1 MNVISAQ
8 SLQQGIEH
16 QLKRCPSDTY
26 VFVSQ
31 PGVST
36 NDLTLSKSTP
46 HLRRRLSGKDDNT
59 KSVFAAKN
67 VVGGVDAR
75 ALVATVSRECN
86 TKSTLLLDGESECFF
101 VLTAYKRHA
110 DPETEGEIPTE
121 AYDAIHIQFP
131 SLPTANDDRESAM
144 LQADSYL
151 NSLLATLESYTV
163 IYATL
168 DNLSPPQSQHPEQ
181 YEMDEPYPS
190 NMHTDLKRDL
200 NAHIVR
206 ASNASNPQADL
217 PLFEKYQFL
226 SPGASCCLSHRLLEN
241 IKLTVYGRNLH
252 GWCRQYPPLL
262 YPLRWNQRHRKP

>member
-8 SLQQGIEH
+8 SLQEGIEH
-16 QLKRCPSDTY
+16 QLKGCPSDTY

-36 NDLTLSKSTP
+36 NDLTLSKYTP

-67 VVGGVDAR
+67 VVGEVDAR
-75 ALVATVSRECN
+75 ALVSTVIRECN
-86 TKSTLLLDGESECFF
+86 TKSTLLLDGKSTCLFLLVAHERP
-101 VLTAYKRHA
+101 TDH
-110 DPETEGEIPTE
+110 ETDGEIPTE

-131 SLPTANDDRESAM
+131 SLPTANDDRESAL

-151 NSLLATLESYTV
+151 NSLLATLDSYTV

-226 SPGASCCLSHRLLEN
+226 SPGTSCCFIYRVMEHRANLHC
-241 IKLTVYGRNLH
+241 RNLH
-252 GWCRQYPPLL
+252 GWCR
-262 YPLRWNQRHRKP
+262 